1 MAATLDT
8 ESLAMPPL
16 WMISLL
22 PALGLFAS
30 AVHLPSIPA
39 MASAFSVT
47 PDLMQYTVTV
57 YLGAMAAF
65 SLVVGPLSDRLGR
78 RPVAL
83 LMLAVFLI
91 GSVAALFSAT
101 VPMLLAARLLQG
113 IGASGGLVLSRSM
126 VKDALNGQMAAKA
139 AAQVSMA
146 VAVAPML
153 APLFGGYIQELF
165 GWRANFV
172 VVALFA
178 VALLALATRRLV
190 ETLPGHK
197 RFVSSHWSM
206 LVNYVGL
213 LGMRKFHVHTLPV
226 MCGAVGLFTYQT
238 GAPVLLIGH
247 MDVSPADY
255 GVFAAMPALGFMMGT
270 FTTTRIALHTK
281 AETLIEAGCVLFIAS
296 GMLIVGLSLWTSPG
310 PWSVAIPMV
319 LFGAGN
325 GLLMPTA
332 TIGGLSAAPLL
343 VGSAAALISCLR
355 MGAGSA
361 GSYIITK
368 LPPDSVTALGSLVF
382 AAGIMALLSWVYL
395 GRGKR

>member
-1 MAATLDT
+1 
-8 ESLAMPPL
+8 
-16 WMISLL
+16 
-22 PALGLFAS
+22 
-30 AVHLPSIPA
+30 
-39 MASAFSVT
+39 
-47 PDLMQYTVTV
+47 
-57 YLGAMAAF
+57 
-65 SLVVGPLSDRLGR
+65 LGR

-83 LMLAVFLI
+83 LMLAVFFI
-91 GSVAALFSAT
+91 GSVAAVLSTT

-126 VKDALNGQMAAKA
+126 VKDALNGQVAAKA

-146 VAVAPML
+146 VAISPML
-153 APLFGGYIQELF
+153 APLFGGYMQELF
-165 GWRANFV
+165 GWRANFF

-178 VALLALATRRLV
+178 MALLVLAARRLV
-190 ETLPGHK
+190 ETLPSQK
-197 RFVSSHWSM
+197 RFVNSHWSM
-206 LVNYVGL
+206 LVSYVGL
-213 LGMRKFHVHTLPV
+213 LGMRKFHVYTLPV

-255 GVFAAMPALGFMMGT
+255 GIYAAMPALGFMMGT

-310 PWSVAIPMV
+310 PWAVAIPMV

-325 GLLMPTA
+325 GLVMPTA

-361 GSYIITK
+361 GSYIITR
-368 LPPDSVTALGSLVF
+368 LPSDSVTALGCLVS
-382 AAGIMALLSWVYL
+382 AAGIAALLSWIYL